1 MSHAR
6 ASNILTSPYAILRR
20 PLLTEKSHD
29 MISEGA
35 EKKCSRYTFEVHPKA
50 NKVQIRQAI
59 EAAFGVKVR
68 SVNVMIVKPRQ
79 KAFRSGT
86 KKVGFSRLRKKAVVR
101 LMADSKQIELM

>member
-1 MSHAR
+1 MSHTR
-6 ASNILTSPYAILRR
+6 ASNLLTDAYAILRR

-35 EKKCSRYTFEVHPKA
+35 EKKSSRYTFEVHPKA
-50 NKVQIRQAI
+50 NKDQIRKAV
-59 EAAFGVKVR
+59 EAAFGVKVK

-79 KAFRSGT
+79 KAFRAGT

-101 LMADSKQIELM
+101 LTADSKQIELM